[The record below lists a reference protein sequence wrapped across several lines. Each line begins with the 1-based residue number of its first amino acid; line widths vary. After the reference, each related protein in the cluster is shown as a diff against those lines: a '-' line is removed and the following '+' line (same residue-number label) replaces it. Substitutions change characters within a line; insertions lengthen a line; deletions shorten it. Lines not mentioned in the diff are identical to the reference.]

1 MTNILIDSDKKLHNL
16 LSKIEDCKEIGLDT
30 EFIRESTYRP
40 ILALIQI
47 SLANG
52 EIYLIDPQKIK
63 DISGI
68 SNITSDPK
76 IVKIIHSA
84 KQDLEALYSHLG
96 SFPKNVFDTQI
107 AYNFLSEKSNI
118 GYSAL
123 VKNICDVD
131 IKEGSWRTD
140 WLKRPLSEEKKEY
153 AANDVIYLHKI
164 KQELSKMLLR
174 ENRMDLFK
182 NCMNFLETRV
192 ELDQKGFKEDIFE
205 H

>member
-47 SLANG
+47 SLANE

-68 SNITSDPK
+68 SKITSDPK
-76 IVKIIHSA
+76 IIKIIHSA

-96 SFPKNVFDTQI
+96 SFPKNVFDTQN
-107 AYNFLSEKSNI
+107 A
-118 GYSAL
+118 
-123 VKNICDVD
+123 
-131 IKEGSWRTD
+131 
-140 WLKRPLSEEKKEY
+140 
-153 AANDVIYLHKI
+153 
-164 KQELSKMLLR
+164 
-174 ENRMDLFK
+174 
-182 NCMNFLETRV
+182 
-192 ELDQKGFKEDIFE
+192 
-205 H
+205 